1 MFFQGKK
8 PCDTLSDLANK
19 TQVQI
24 NLDLRNCDLRKKLD
38 LRKMV
43 STTKILVNKLFDLT
57 NIFKP
62 CDKLSDLVNKT
73 QVKFSFSE
81 KATKNCAI
89 FLMAL
94 TFTY

>member
-38 LRKMV
+38 LR
-43 STTKILVNKLFDLT
+43 

-62 CDKLSDLVNKT
+62 CDTLSDLANKT
-73 QVKFSFSE
+73 QVKFSFYE
-81 KATKNCAI
+81 KATKICAI
-89 FLMAL
+89 FLMVL